1 MDSPAFDFN
10 QYIAQQVS
18 FISIA
23 ASFITK
29 LIYRVWQSTK
39 IAKNRNKNVAQR
51 SQQNLNNKK
60 AATKSPHRMNMT
72 GKNFNNGQ
80 SPTAMVRYLVDP
92 VPNFSQI

>member
-1 MDSPAFDFN
+1 MRWTGSIIDLERGWVGDFSGECHLLVLRGD
-10 QYIAQQVS
+10 IPCLFWV
-18 FISIA
+18 I
-23 ASFITK
+23 
-29 LIYRVWQSTK
+29 LVLLL
-39 IAKNRNKNVAQR
+39 VARLSQR
-51 SQQNLNNKK
+51 NLNNKK